1 MQVWDASSNASITF
15 NHDNFSDNVAYII
28 ENDLI
33 LDSVYK
39 QLETV
44 ENVHIKNLSKIG
56 DVDLENAIKRC
67 VKLEGG
73 EEFTCDLLVSSFC
86 IIS

>member
-39 QLETV
+39 QLGSV
-44 ENVHIKNLSKIG
+44 ENVHIKNSAKIEN
-56 DVDLENAIKRC
+56 VDLENAITRC

-73 EEFTCDLLVSSFC
+73 DEFTCDLLVST
-86 IIS
+86 I